1 MKPGGKLM
9 KYSIAF
15 IGYGEAAYHI
25 SKGLKS
31 EKAVDM
37 IAYDV
42 MMEDQVRGPKIRERL
57 TEVGITAAKT
67 AKEAY
72 TDAKYIVSLTSAAVA
87 VKVAEGIIGDLKPGQ
102 VYVDM
107 NSAAPTSMTEIDE
120 LPRAEGVL
128 FCDVSLLGSVPKT
141 AHRTK
146 MMLSGDGAADFY
158 EFIKEFNT
166 VVTLLDTPAGSASA
180 IKMFKS
186 VFSKGLPQLLL
197 ECLVPAAE
205 YGVMDIVLNSFKN
218 TFKDRNVEEFANETL
233 FRTLIHAK
241 RRGAEMSDVAETV
254 EAMGF
259 GSEVSRAVSTR
270 LERLAQYNYAERI
283 GDSEPGL
290 REVVEM
296 VRNDDRPGKKM

>member
-1 MKPGGKLM
+1 M
-9 KYSIAF
+9 KYAIAF

-25 SKGLKS
+25 SKGLKA
-31 EKAVDM
+31 EKPVDV

-42 MMEDQVRGPKIRERL
+42 MANDPEHGPRIAERMK
-57 TEVGITAAKT
+57 EVGIVQAKT
-67 AKEAY
+67 AEEAY

-87 VKVAEGIIGDLKPGQ
+87 VKVAEGIIGKLKPGQ

-107 NSAAPTSMTEIDE
+107 NSAAPTSMTEIDQ
-120 LPRAEGVL
+120 LPRQDGVL

-158 EFIKEFNT
+158 EFIKEFNA

-186 VFSKGLPQLLL
+186 VFSKGIPQLLL
-197 ECLVPAAE
+197 ECLIPAAE
-205 YGVMDIVLNSFKN
+205 YGVMDIVLDSFKN
-218 TFKDRNVEEFANETL
+218 TFKDRNIEEFANETL

-241 RRGAEMSDVAETV
+241 RRAAEVNDVAETV

-259 GSEVSRAVSTR
+259 GSEVSRAVCTR
-270 LERLAQYNYAERI
+270 LNRLAEYHYAERI

-296 VRNDDRPGKKM
+296 VRQDDRK

>member
-1 MKPGGKLM
+1 M
-9 KYSIAF
+9 KYAIAF

-25 SKGLKS
+25 SKGLKA
-31 EKAVDM
+31 EKPAAM

-42 MMEDQVRGPKIRERL
+42 MADDPERGPRMAERMN
-57 TEVGITAAKT
+57 EVGIVQAKT
-67 AKEAY
+67 AEEAY
-72 TDAKYIVSLTSAAVA
+72 EDAKYIVSLTSAAVA
-87 VKVAEGIIGDLKPGQ
+87 VKVAEGIIGRLKPGQ

-107 NSAAPTSMTEIDE
+107 NSAAPTSMTKIDQ
-120 LPRAEGVL
+120 LPREKGVL

-158 EFIKEFNT
+158 GFIREFNT

-186 VFSKGLPQLLL
+186 VFSKGIPQLLL
-197 ECLVPAAE
+197 ECLIPAAE
-205 YGVMDIVLNSFKN
+205 YGVMDIVLDSFKN
-218 TFKDRNVEEFANETL
+218 TFKDRNIEEFADETL

-241 RRGAEMSDVAETV
+241 RRAAEVNDVAETV

-259 GSEVSRAVSTR
+259 GCEVTRAVCTR
-270 LERLAQYNYAERI
+270 LNRLAEYHYTERI
-283 GDSEPGL
+283 GDSSPGL

-296 VRNDDRPGKKM
+296 VRQDDRT